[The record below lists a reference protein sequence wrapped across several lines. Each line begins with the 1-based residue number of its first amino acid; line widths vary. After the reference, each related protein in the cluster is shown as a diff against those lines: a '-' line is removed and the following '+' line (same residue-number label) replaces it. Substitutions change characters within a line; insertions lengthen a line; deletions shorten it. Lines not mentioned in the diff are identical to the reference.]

1 MVESVH
7 MPDQRRQLLL
17 DDGHRSLVALERSLS
32 RLPGSAGA
40 EASLHVMDLSSLC
53 SGLGLK
59 KQALFLKEL
68 AQGLSEDSPATLSQ
82 AQSLLPTLKHL
93 LEALQTGDEAAI
105 ESTRLA
111 LDRCFQKAPSAA
123 PQSEVTPSPTP
134 VQNTVS
140 EPVAPTTGSVAP
152 TELDRW
158 SDAAPLFPAV
168 LTASSF
174 SNPVAAEQT
183 PVAEKPSVPYPSVLA
198 DVRAQAVQM
207 VQDAGACLNAQQ
219 SSVADMLIK
228 LNAVQDALVRVGQM
242 PIKQVYPDTAA
253 ADLCADP
260 EVLELLEHLQIFSQR
275 AARISVQMRNLMLF
289 VLWQGATLSQAEL
302 AHVGQKVATHHGRVD
317 FLDTGVQLVLPVS
330 ALRMPMVSFQ
340 VGGQWFATS
349 LAQFQEWGQDR
360 ETVQLKL
367 RCGVQD
373 RTVPVE
379 QSGTSC
385 SMNVYPWPDL
395 VPAPEGIRAVA
406 LDGLG
411 RVHLVRRD
419 AA

>member
-82 AQSLLPTLKHL
+82 TQSLLPTLKDL

-111 LDRCFQKAPSAA
+111 LDLCFQQAPSAA
-123 PQSEVTPSPTP
+123 PQSEVAPSPTP

-158 SDAAPLFPAV
+158 SDAAPL
-168 LTASSF
+168 
-174 SNPVAAEQT
+174 
-183 PVAEKPSVPYPSVLA
+183 
-198 DVRAQAVQM
+198 
-207 VQDAGACLNAQQ
+207 
-219 SSVADMLIK
+219 
-228 LNAVQDALVRVGQM
+228 
-242 PIKQVYPDTAA
+242 
-253 ADLCADP
+253 
-260 EVLELLEHLQIFSQR
+260 
-275 AARISVQMRNLMLF
+275 
-289 VLWQGATLSQAEL
+289 
-302 AHVGQKVATHHGRVD
+302 
-317 FLDTGVQLVLPVS
+317 
-330 ALRMPMVSFQ
+330 
-340 VGGQWFATS
+340 
-349 LAQFQEWGQDR
+349 
-360 ETVQLKL
+360 
-367 RCGVQD
+367 
-373 RTVPVE
+373 
-379 QSGTSC
+379 
-385 SMNVYPWPDL
+385 
-395 VPAPEGIRAVA
+395 
-406 LDGLG
+406 
-411 RVHLVRRD
+411 
-419 AA
+419 